1 MAHRRLFKHRQRQRI
16 TFRQIL
22 LASVILITLIGGGAG
37 TFLFL
42 HIEDESAAFTLN
54 DMVITK
60 VEVLQPCEK
69 VYKGSSN
76 TVILHVV
83 ISTTGNNTPLE
94 LKSMKF
100 SARGTSKPWVDHIS
114 TARLWYTGVQSD
126 FHISDGVGVSVDITN
141 DPGQHLEFIANKQL
155 AAGKNHFWL
164 TYDLNPNSKSRNVEV
179 DAELI
184 SCKVGGLEYRP
195 DISSPAGSIAVHD
208 NESWFAYRDGDL
220 ADLKIWNSR
229 RDGTGSTPA
238 SLNDSGAV
246 YIILAGRTVTNG
258 LGLKCS
264 DILLEGGAR
273 LHSSS
278 PLRSHHVTVRANGIL
293 RFDSDE
299 RVKDMPARISLEPN
313 STYVHNNDGMLPPTL
328 AMSGSSNLWLQK
340 KPARSFMSG
349 KFQTGNLIIGF
360 STSTPY
366 NVAEIGSSIHGD
378 LIISNQRHKSFVY
391 YAGQDTLK
399 VKGNLQVNNGYFG
412 TSYGDFMNII
422 QVHESLVCSNAKLHN
437 QVTTNRQ
444 GTAEIRIG
452 KDVMIVKSDFN
463 LSNEGTVPA
472 SIRLISGNKHLWRQ
486 DEPVVST
493 GNVLVEPGG
502 ELTLSGSVFGPVTSN
517 CQMRIMKNSVL
528 DCGTTTVKG
537 MGSFLIDNY
546 AQIMVAHPEGLNS
559 DTNEGNIQTT
569 QRTFAPKATYIYTGS
584 AAIQRTGK
592 FHTLDGSCQTGQMII
607 DLRNPNGILVLDQD
621 IIVHDRF
628 IKKSGNVVQNNFE
641 IMTGNAG
648 SVSLH

>member
-22 LASVILITLIGGGAG
+22 LTSVILITLVGGGAG

-42 HIEDESAAFTLN
+42 HIEEESSAFTLN
-54 DMVITK
+54 DMVLTK
-60 VEVLQPCEK
+60 VEVLQPGEK

-94 LKSMKF
+94 LKNMKF
-100 SARGTSKPWVDHIS
+100 NARGTTKPLVDHIS
-114 TARLWYTGVQSD
+114 TARLWYTGTQPE
-126 FHISDGVGVSVDITN
+126 FHISDGVGVSADITN
-141 DPGQHLEFIANKQL
+141 DPRQDLVFTANKQL

-164 TYDLNPNSKSRNVEV
+164 TYDLNPNSSSRNIVV

-184 SCKVGGLEYRP
+184 SCRVGGLEYRP
-195 DISSPAGSIAVHD
+195 DINSPAAGIEVHD

-229 RDGTGSTPA
+229 RDGTGISPT
-238 SLNDSGAV
+238 SLNDSDAV
-246 YIILAGRTVTNG
+246 YIILAGRTVTNS

-278 PLRSHHVTVRANGIL
+278 PLRSRHVTVRSNGIL
-293 RFDSDE
+293 RFDSEE
-299 RVKDMPARISLEPN
+299 RMKDMPARISLEPN
-313 STYVHNNDGMLPPTL
+313 STFVHNNEGLLPPTL

-349 KFQTGNLIIGF
+349 KFQPGNLIIGF
-360 STSTPY
+360 KTPTPF
-366 NVAEIGSSIHGD
+366 NLAEIGSSINGD
-378 LIISNQRHKSFVY
+378 LIISNHRDQSFVY
-391 YAGQDTLK
+391 YAGQDTLNI
-399 VKGNLQVNNGYFG
+399 KGSLQVSNGYFG

-422 QVHESLVCSNAKLHN
+422 QIHENLVCTNAKLLN
-437 QVTTNRQ
+437 QVTANRQ
-444 GTAEIRIG
+444 GTAEILIG
-452 KDVMIVKSDFN
+452 KDVLIVRSYFD

-472 SIRLISGNKHLWRQ
+472 TIRLNSENSHLWRQ
-486 DEPVVST
+486 NEPVSST
-493 GNVLVEPGG
+493 GNVILDHGG
-502 ELTLSGSVFGPVTSN
+502 ELALSGAVFGPVTGN
-517 CQMRIMKNSVL
+517 CQLRIMKNSKL
-528 DCGTTTVKG
+528 DCGLTIVKG
-537 MGSFLIDNY
+537 EGSFLMDNY
-546 AQIMVAHPEGLNS
+546 AQIMIAHPGGINS
-559 DTNEGNIQTT
+559 ESNEGNIQTA
-569 QRTFAPKATYIYTGS
+569 QRSYAPKGTYTYTGS

-592 FHTLDGSCQTGQMII
+592 FHTMDGACHTAQVII

-621 IIVHDRF
+621 IIVHDRLM
-628 IKKSGNVVQNNFE
+628 KKSGNVVQNNFE
-641 IMTGNAG
+641 ILTENPG